1 MKNLKLKVKSLLIAT
16 LIASSFTIKASADTS
31 DIYLSSV
38 KNASNN
44 IELSIDNIEDD
55 IRAFQIKIKLNSA
68 VEFDSLEWDSSLN
81 SSTIVKNY
89 KLNDDNSIDIYVTSD
104 NILNKDDILEIG
116 TIVLKNPENIQNY
129 GSVVVEG
136 EDFKYIY
143 SEQNKKGE
151 VSNLESLFSNKQD
164 DGNGTGDDSNGGNDA
179 IIPPT
184 NDDESLDN
192 GSNDENGDVI
202 LPPSNEDGLSDNN
215 NSGSSGSGSSHK
227 HHKNESENDN
237 SVNDNTENNNTVNG
251 NTNSNVNNQN
261 LNWVKNPD
269 NTWKLLNDGKAVS
282 GWSLYNNKWYFMN
295 ESGIMQTGWK
305 LVNNKWYYLNTDG
318 DMATDWKFI
327 NNKWYY
333 LNANGDMATGWK
345 LVNNKWYYLNTDGDM
360 ATGWKLVNNKWYYL
374 NTDGDMATG
383 WKFVNNKWYYLNSS
397 GDMAYNTVIDGYRL
411 GSDGAWIK

>member
-151 VSNLESLFSNKQD
+151 VSNLESVFSNKQD
-164 DGNGTGDDSNGGNDA
+164 DNNGTDD
-179 IIPPT
+179 IIT
-184 NDDESLDN
+184 
-192 GSNDENGDVI
+192 
-202 LPPSNEDGLSDNN
+202 PPSNEDGSSDND
-215 NSGSSGSGSSHK
+215 NSGSNGDVITPPSNEGGSSGNGTTNSGSTSSGSTSSGNK
-227 HHKNESENDN
+227 HNNDKNESENDN
-237 SVNDNTENNNTVNG
+237 STNNNSD
-251 NTNSNVNNQN
+251 SNVNNES

-269 NTWKLLNDGKAVS
+269 NTWILLKDGKTVT
-282 GWSLYNNKWYFMN
+282 GWSLYNDKWYFMN
-295 ESGIMQTGWK
+295 ESGIMQTGWQ
-305 LVNNKWYYLNTDG
+305 LVNNKWYYLN
-318 DMATDWKFI
+318 AS
-327 NNKWYY
+327 
-333 LNANGDMATGWK
+333 GDMATGWK
-345 LVNNKWYYLNTDGDM
+345 YVNNKWYYLNE
-360 ATGWKLVNNKWYYL
+360 N
-374 NTDGDMATG
+374 
-383 WKFVNNKWYYLNSS
+383 

-411 GSDGAWIK
+411 DSDGAWIK